1 MRESDDEKERRKGMK
16 ERAGGQKG
24 MEVCVNSF
32 SFHQEYFSIARLLNM
47 WEGFTSMKDRV

>member
-1 MRESDDEKERRKGMK
+1 MK

-24 MEVCVNSF
+24 MEVCVNSL
-32 SFHQEYFSIARLLNM
+32 SIARLLNM